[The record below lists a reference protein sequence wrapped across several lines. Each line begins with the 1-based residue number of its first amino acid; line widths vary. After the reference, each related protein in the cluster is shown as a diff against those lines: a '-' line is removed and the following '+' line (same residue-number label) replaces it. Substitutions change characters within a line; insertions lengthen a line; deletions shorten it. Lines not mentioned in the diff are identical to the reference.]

1 MFSFPSGKYFL
12 LLLQNASLSDFSHST
27 GEPFPLLKGNL
38 SSSYWKIFS
47 PPSGKKCPFITGKYL
62 SFPLGN
68 ISLSYWEM
76 YSFCN
81 GKCFPFP
88 LRKVSSFHVEM
99 FPFLVSKFFLSHWEM
114 FSFLLGSVFPSH
126 WEMISFPFPQETEKK
141 SPHPTK
147 KCFSFPKGKC
157 LSIQFP
163 NWKYYIL
170 LTYCTSIV
178 CPLKWES
185 T

>member
-1 MFSFPSGKYFL
+1 MIKGNFSSGRKK
-12 LLLQNASLSDFSHST
+12 DFSGVAG
-27 GEPFPLLKGNL
+27 GERVPPAPLGWHFKASPAL
-38 SSSYWKIFS
+38 SLADWLI
-47 PPSGKKCPFITGKYL
+47 
-62 SFPLGN
+62 FPLGN
-68 ISLSYWEM
+68 VSLSYWEM
-76 YSFCN
+76 FSFCN